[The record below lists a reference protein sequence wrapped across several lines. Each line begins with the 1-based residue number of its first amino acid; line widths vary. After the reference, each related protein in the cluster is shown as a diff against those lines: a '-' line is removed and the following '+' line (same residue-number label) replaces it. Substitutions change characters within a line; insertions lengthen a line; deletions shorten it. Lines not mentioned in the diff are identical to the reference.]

1 MTALLRVGR
10 SIVAVG
16 VAGIGSSVSVHHP
29 AALVTVT
36 YDDRSASS
44 PNVPKVVHVGPGLAV
59 RGGVS
64 TVERLII
71 DSISRHVQVEHV
83 ATMEDGGVLRRMRVF
98 GAALWRIHSIL
109 RDQSPCIFHV
119 HFASRGSTLRKCIV
133 SLMVLRASGR
143 LVLHAHG
150 GGFDHFFSNL
160 PKPLQDRVARI
171 FRRSHGFVV
180 LSSQWQEFYVTQLGL
195 RRDRIR
201 IMANPTTP
209 PSPVPDRSRR
219 DSVQF
224 LFLGRI
230 NDPKGAF
237 ELLDAYRALPA
248 TSRAAARIVFAGDG
262 RVEELRRRAA
272 EIGPDVVVHSWLDR
286 EECDHLLAAS
296 DVLVLPSHHE
306 GVPMAILEA
315 MAYGLPVI
323 ATPVGGIPDVVR
335 HGREG
340 LLVEVGNRAALT
352 AALARMVA
360 EPALR
365 MSLGRGARATAESL
379 DVTNYGQRLLEF
391 YQTITADTSDASCL
405 GGARGAEQDDAV
417 LGRDGDE
424 IDGGAVI
431 HQPIGDAGQ
440 VSVRATER
448 DVLGRMADVD
458 QGDAVLEVP
467 PINVRGGASG
477 AVVGGRGNN
486 R

>member
-1 MTALLRVGR
+1 MEG
-10 SIVAVG
+10 G
-16 VAGIGSSVSVHHP
+16 GI
-29 AALVTVT
+29 
-36 YDDRSASS
+36 
-44 PNVPKVVHVGPGLAV
+44 
-59 RGGVS
+59 
-64 TVERLII
+64 
-71 DSISRHVQVEHV
+71 
-83 ATMEDGGVLRRMRVF
+83 LRRIRVF

-133 SLMVLRASGR
+133 ALMVQRSAGL

-150 GGFDHFFSNL
+150 GGFDHFYSNL
-160 PKPLQDRVARI
+160 PKPLQNRVARI
-171 FRRSHGFVV
+171 FRRSDGFVV
-180 LSSQWQEFYVTQLGL
+180 LSSQWQEFYATQLAV

-201 IMANPTTP
+201 IMVNPTNP
-209 PSPVPDRSRR
+209 PSPVPDRARR

-237 ELLDAYRALPA
+237 DLLDAYRALPA

-262 RVEELRRRAA
+262 QVEELRRRAA

-286 EECDHLLAAS
+286 EERDHLLAAS

-323 ATPVGGIPDVVR
+323 ATPVGGIPDVIR

-352 AALARMVA
+352 TALARMVA

-391 YQTITADTSDASCL
+391 YQTIIADTSDAS
-405 GGARGAEQDDAV
+405 GIAEVGAETRPVAH
-417 LGRDGDE
+417 R
-424 IDGGAVI
+424 
-431 HQPIGDAGQ
+431 P
-440 VSVRATER
+440 
-448 DVLGRMADVD
+448 
-458 QGDAVLEVP
+458 
-467 PINVRGGASG
+467 
-477 AVVGGRGNN
+477 
-486 R
+486 